1 LRGSLPW
8 QGLKADTVK
17 ERYRKIGEVKQSTK
31 MKDLCGEYPAEFGR
45 FLSYAR
51 GLEFSETPNYRQQI
65 AMFEALIKARGWA
78 LDWEFDWMKKRE
90 GAAGGEAKPG
100 SVSTAKAGSK
110 PAESRRRSSSVNRA
124 QTNNSKAAKTP
135 PTHLLNGHQIKS
147 STQNNLNRI

>member
-1 LRGSLPW
+1 MRGSLPW

-31 MKDLCGEYPAEFGR
+31 VKDLCGEYPAEFGR

-78 LDWEFDWMKKRE
+78 LDWEFDWMRKRE
-90 GAAGGEAKPG
+90 GAAEAKPG

-124 QTNNSKAAKTP
+124 QANNSKAAKTP
-135 PTHLLNGHQIKS
+135 PTHLNGHQIKS